1 MEYQQAL
8 AVTTEVFRLYELHG
22 AADYI
27 GEPVSQLEHMC
38 QAAQLAELAG
48 CRDEVVLAAF
58 FHDIGH
64 LCAANAASMNGYGAV
79 DHEGLGAA
87 YLEEKGFPSSLA
99 QLVGS
104 HVEAKRYLTYRFPS
118 YYEQLSVA
126 SRETLALQGGPMT
139 AGEALVFESHPLY
152 TDMVLL
158 REWDDQAK
166 ETDIPLP
173 DLARYKEMAIRV
185 LTQK

>member
-1 MEYQQAL
+1 
-8 AVTTEVFRLYELHG
+8 
-22 AADYI
+22 
-27 GEPVSQLEHMC
+27 
-38 QAAQLAELAG
+38 
-48 CRDEVVLAAF
+48 
-58 FHDIGH
+58 
-64 LCAANAASMNGYGAV
+64 
-79 DHEGLGAA
+79 
-87 YLEEKGFPSSLA
+87 
-99 QLVGS
+99 
-104 HVEAKRYLTYRFPS
+104 
-118 YYEQLSVA
+118 
-126 SRETLALQGGPMT
+126 MT